1 MTDIVER
8 LRNWEHIHPED
19 EHLEAGGLYIVAA
32 DEIEDLRYQLTFEE
46 ASRINAF
53 MELEKQDAEIKRLRS
68 EVLVRKSFVE
78 EARNERD
85 KLRVILEDGIAWC
98 NRNDE
103 DPWWLEIAKEAL
115 EET

>member
-8 LRNWEHIHPED
+8 LRKFGGRDQYIWKVMD
-19 EHLEAGGLYIVAA
+19 EAA
-32 DEIEDLRYQLTFEE
+32 DKIEDLRYQVAFEE
-46 ASRINAF
+46 ASRVNAF
-53 MELEKQDAEIKRLRS
+53 MELEKQDAKIK
-68 EVLVRKSFVE
+68 
-78 EARNERD
+78 
-85 KLRVILEDGIAWC
+85 KLIVIIDDAIAWC